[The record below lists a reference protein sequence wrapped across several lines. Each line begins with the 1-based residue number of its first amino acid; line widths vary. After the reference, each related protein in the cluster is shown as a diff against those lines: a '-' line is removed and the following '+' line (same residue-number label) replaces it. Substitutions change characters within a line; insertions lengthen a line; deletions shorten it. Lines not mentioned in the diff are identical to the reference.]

1 MNFPAKATILA
12 LPLAC
17 LSYAQTAPAPPQPVD
32 KAAAYYNFSMG
43 HLYAELAGVYGN
55 RSEYVNKAIDHYKQA
70 LKLDPGASF
79 LFEELTDLYIQSG
92 KLKDA
97 VTEAEDILKRDPNNL
112 DAHRILGRI
121 YTRMIGDTQ
130 QGKINEEMLRSATE
144 QYEKIVAKDPKDIES
159 WLTLGRLYRTAR
171 NSVEAEKAYSQALA
185 IDANNEDALTG
196 LAIVYSDVGDTKKAI
211 EKLQAVTNK
220 DPNPRTLAALATSYE
235 QLHDY
240 ASAAEV
246 LRKAIE
252 LDPENAHLKRALAL
266 DLLYSANS
274 DGVSSANREK
284 LLGEALKYY
293 QGFAADDPHDT
304 DALLSIAR
312 IYGEKRDFAKAREAL
327 DKAKASDPE
336 NLEVRYD
343 EVNLLDK
350 EGRTDKAIE
359 ALKSLLKDTERKS
372 YSEAEKNVR
381 FKLIESLGELYRGAN
396 QYQAAIDAFRQM
408 ADLDPE
414 SGARAEAQIVDA
426 YRAAKDFKNART
438 EADAAIKKYPDD
450 RVLKQVYASV
460 LADMGKVDQGVAE
473 LRHLLGGD
481 HDRETQLAIA
491 QLYERAKRYEDMA
504 KPLDAAEKL
513 STTKPEKETVYFTRG
528 AMYERL
534 KKFDASEA
542 EFKKVLEMDPESA
555 SALNYLGYMLA
566 DRGVRLDEAQKMIS
580 HALEL
585 DPDNGAYLDS
595 LGWVYYRQNRLD
607 DAEHALVRALAKSG
621 IGQDPTVHDHLGD
634 VYLKLGK
641 TKDAITQWQA
651 SVKEAETDTQSDMEP
666 GELAAIN
673 KKLEDAKV
681 RLAKETGEV
690 K

>member
-1 MNFPAKATILA
+1 MNFPLKTLFLA

-17 LSYAQTAPAPPQPVD
+17 LSYGQTGTATSPPVD

-92 KLKDA
+92 RLKDA
-97 VTEAEDILKRDPNNL
+97 VTEAEDILKHEPNNL
-112 DAHRILGRI
+112 DARRILGRI
-121 YTRMIGDTQ
+121 YTRMIGDAQ
-130 QGKINEEMLRSATE
+130 QGKINEEMLRAATD

-171 NSVEAEKAYSQALA
+171 NSVEAEKAYSQALT
-185 IDANNEDALTG
+185 IDPNNEDALTG

-235 QLHDY
+235 QLHDFH
-240 ASAAEV
+240 SAAEV
-246 LRKAIE
+246 LRKAID
-252 LDPENAHLKRALAL
+252 LDPENSRLKRALAYNLLNSNGL
-266 DLLYSANS
+266 D
-274 DGVSSANREK
+274 
-284 LLGEALKYY
+284 EALKYY
-293 QGFAADDPHDT
+293 QEFAGDDPHDT
-304 DALLSIAR
+304 DALLNMAR
-312 IYGEKRDFAKAREAL
+312 IYGRKGDYAKARETL

-336 NLEVRYD
+336 NLDVRYD

-350 EGRTDKAIE
+350 EGQTDKAIE
-359 ALKSLLKDTERKS
+359 ALKALLKDTEKKS
-372 YSEAEKNVR
+372 YSESEKAVR
-381 FKLIESLGELYRGAN
+381 LRLVESLGELYHSAN
-396 QYQAAIDAFRQM
+396 QNQAAIDAFRQM
-408 ADLDPE
+408 ADLDPD
-414 SGARAEAQIVDA
+414 SGARAAAEIVDT
-426 YRAAKDFKNART
+426 YRLAKDFKNARA
-438 EADAAIKKYPDD
+438 EADAALKKYPDD
-450 RVLKQVYASV
+450 RMLKQVSASV
-460 LADMGKVDQGVAE
+460 LGDMGKVDQGVAE
-473 LRHLLGGD
+473 LRRLLDGE
-481 HDRETQLAIA
+481 HDRETQLSIA

-513 STTKPEKETVYFTRG
+513 SETKPEKEAIYFMRG
-528 AMYERL
+528 AMYERM

-542 EFKKVLEMDPESA
+542 EFRKVLELDPDSA
-555 SALNYLGYMLA
+555 GALNYLGYMFA

-580 HALEL
+580 RALEL
-585 DPDNGAYLDS
+585 DPENGAYLDS

-607 DAEHALVRALAKSG
+607 DAEHALVHALAKNG

-651 SVKEAETDTQSDMEP
+651 SLKEAETDAQSEIEP
-666 GELAAIN
+666 GELTAIN

-681 RLAKETGEV
+681 RLAKETGAS

>member
-1 MNFPAKATILA
+1 MNFPLKTLILA
-12 LPLAC
+12 LPLAY
-17 LSYAQTAPAPPQPVD
+17 LSYGQTPAATAPPVD

-55 RSEYVNKAIDHYKQA
+55 RSEYVGKAIDYYRQA

-97 VTEAEDILKRDPNNL
+97 VTEAEDILKREPNNL

-130 QGKINEEMLRSATE
+130 QGKINEDMLHKATD
-144 QYEKIVAKDPKDIES
+144 QFEKIVAKDPKDIES

-171 NSVEAEKAYSQALA
+171 SSVDAEKAYAQVLALDPA
-185 IDANNEDALTG
+185 NEDALTG

-220 DPNPRTLAALATSYE
+220 DPNPRTLAALASAYE
-235 QLHDY
+235 QLRDY
-240 ASAAEV
+240 RSAAEV
-246 LRKAIE
+246 LRKAID
-252 LDPENAHLKRALAL
+252 LDPENSRIKRALARN
-266 DLLYSANS
+266 LLYSAAETPGNLDES
-274 DGVSSANREK
+274 
-284 LLGEALKYY
+284 LKYY
-293 QGFAADDPHDT
+293 QGFADEDPHDT
-304 DALLSIAR
+304 EALLRIAE
-312 IYGEKRDFAKAREAL
+312 IYREKRDFAKAREFL
-327 DKAKASDPE
+327 VKAKASDPE
-336 NLEVRYD
+336 NLEARYD
-343 EVNLLDK
+343 EVNLLAV
-350 EGRTDKAIE
+350 EGQPDKAIE
-359 ALKSLLKDTERKS
+359 ALKTLLKDTERKN
-372 YSEAEKNVR
+372 YSEAEKGTRVNLLER
-381 FKLIESLGELYRGAN
+381 LGELYRGAN
-396 QYQAAIDAFRQM
+396 QNQAAIDAFRQI
-408 ADLDPE
+408 ADLDPD
-414 SGARAEAQIVDA
+414 SSAHAAAQIVDT
-426 YRAAKDFKNART
+426 YRAAKDFKNARA

-450 RVLKQVYASV
+450 RALKVVYASV
-460 LADMGKVDQGVAE
+460 LADMGEVDQGVSE
-473 LRHLLGGD
+473 LRSLLKGD
-481 HDRETQLAIA
+481 HDRETQLDIA
-491 QLYERAKRYEDMA
+491 QLYERVKRYEDMA

-513 STTKPEKETVYFTRG
+513 SETKPDKETVYFMRG

-542 EFKKVLEMDPESA
+542 EFRKVLELDPDSA

-566 DRGVRLDEAQKMIS
+566 DRNVRLDEAQKMIS
-580 HALEL
+580 RALEL

-595 LGWVYYRQNRLD
+595 LGWVYFRLNRLD
-607 DAEHALVRALAKSG
+607 DAEHALVRALSKSG
-621 IGQDPTVHDHLGD
+621 VGQDPTVHDHLGD

-651 SVKEAETDTQSDMEP
+651 SVKEAEAETQNDMEP
-666 GELAAIN
+666 GELAQIN

-681 RLAKETGEV
+681 RLARETGAS

>member
-1 MNFPAKATILA
+1 MNFSPKALLLA

-17 LSYAQTAPAPPQPVD
+17 LSYGQTAAPASPPVD

-55 RSEYVNKAIDHYKQA
+55 RSEYVGKAIDYYKQA

-92 KLKDA
+92 RLKEA
-97 VTEAEDILKRDPNNL
+97 VTEAEDILKREPNNL

-130 QGKINEEMLRSATE
+130 QGKINEEMLRDATE
-144 QYEKIVAKDPKDIES
+144 QYEKITAKDPKDMES

-171 NSVEAEKAYSQALA
+171 NSVEAEKAYTQALA
-185 IDANNEDALTG
+185 LDPNNEDALTG

-220 DPNPRTLAALATSYE
+220 DPNPRTLAALASSYE

-240 ASAAEV
+240 KSAAEV
-246 LRKAIE
+246 LRKAID
-252 LDPENAHLKRALAL
+252 LDPENSRIKRALAYNLLQSGGL
-266 DLLYSANS
+266 DES
-274 DGVSSANREK
+274 
-284 LLGEALKYY
+284 LKYY
-293 QGFAADDPHDT
+293 KEFAEEDPHDT
-304 DALLSIAR
+304 DALLRVAE
-312 IYGEKRDFAKAREAL
+312 IYREKRDFTKARETL
-327 DKAKASDPE
+327 DKAKAADPE
-336 NLEVRYD
+336 NLEVRYE

-350 EGRTDKAIE
+350 EGQTDKAIE
-359 ALKSLLKDTERKS
+359 ALKSVLKDTERKS
-372 YSEAEKNVR
+372 YSESEKAIRLNLLER
-381 FKLIESLGELYRGAN
+381 LGDLYRGAN
-396 QYQAAIDAFRQM
+396 QNQAAIDTFRQM
-408 ADLDPE
+408 ADLDPD
-414 SGARAEAQIVDA
+414 SGARAEVQIVDA
-426 YRAAKDFKNART
+426 YRTAKDFKNARA
-438 EADAAIKKYPDD
+438 EADAAIKKYPDEYA
-450 RVLKQVYASV
+450 LKRAQAFV
-460 LADMGKVDQGVAE
+460 LADMGKVDQGVSE
-473 LRHLLGGD
+473 LRGLLKGD
-481 HDRETQLAIA
+481 RDRETQLAIA
-491 QLYERAKRYEDMA
+491 EVYERAKRFEDMG

-513 STTKPEKETVYFTRG
+513 SETKPDKETVYFMRG

-534 KKFDASEA
+534 KNFDASEA
-542 EFKKVLEMDPESA
+542 EFRKVLELDPDSA
-555 SALNYLGYMLA
+555 GALNYLGYMLA
-566 DRGVRLDEAQKMIS
+566 DRGVRLDEAQKMIAR
-580 HALEL
+580 ALEL

-607 DAEHALVRALAKSG
+607 DAVQTLVRALSKSG
-621 IGQDPTVHDHLGD
+621 VGDDPTVHDHLGD

-651 SVKEAETDTQSDMEP
+651 SLKEAETDPQSDIEP
-666 GELAAIN
+666 GELATIN

-681 RLAKETGEV
+681 RLARETGTS

>member
-1 MNFPAKATILA
+1 MNFPLKALFLA

-17 LSYAQTAPAPPQPVD
+17 LSFGQTPAAPAPPVD

-55 RSEYVNKAIDHYKQA
+55 RSEYVVKAIDYYKQA

-92 KLKDA
+92 RLKDA
-97 VTEAEDILKRDPNNL
+97 VTEAEDILKREPNNL
-112 DAHRILGRI
+112 DARRILGRI

-130 QGKINEEMLRSATE
+130 QGKINEEMLRAATE

-171 NSVEAEKAYSQALA
+171 NSVDAEKAYSQALA

-220 DPNPRTLAALATSYE
+220 DPNPRTLAALASAYE
-235 QLHDY
+235 QLHDNK
-240 ASAAEV
+240 SAAEV
-246 LRKAIE
+246 LRKALD
-252 LDPENAHLKRALAL
+252 LDPENSRVKRALARN
-266 DLLYSANS
+266 LLYS
-274 DGVSSANREK
+274 GSAGLDES
-284 LLGEALKYY
+284 LKYY
-293 QGFAADDPHDT
+293 KEFADDDPHDT
-304 DALLSIAR
+304 EALLRMAE
-312 IYGEKRDFAKAREAL
+312 IYREKRDFAKARAAL
-327 DKAKASDPE
+327 DKAKAADPE

-343 EVNLLDK
+343 EVNLLAA
-350 EGRTDKAIE
+350 EGQNDKAIE
-359 ALKSLLKDTERKS
+359 DLKAVLKDTERKS
-372 YSEAEKNVR
+372 YSETEKGTRVNLLER
-381 FKLIESLGELYRGAN
+381 LGELYRVAHQN
-396 QYQAAIDAFRQM
+396 QPAIDTFRQI
-408 ADLDPE
+408 ADLDPD
-414 SGARAEAQIVDA
+414 SGARAAAQIVDT
-426 YRAAKDFKNART
+426 YDTAKDFKNARA
-438 EADAAIKKYPDD
+438 EAEAALKKYPDD
-450 RVLKQVYASV
+450 RALKGVYATV
-460 LADMGKVDQGVAE
+460 LVDMGKVDQGVSE
-473 LRHLLGGD
+473 LRGMLSGD

-491 QLYERAKRYEDMA
+491 QLYERAKRYDDMT

-513 STTKPEKETVYFTRG
+513 SETKPDKEAVFFMRG

-534 KKFDASEA
+534 KKFDLSEA
-542 EFKKVLEMDPESA
+542 EFRKVLDMDPDSA
-555 SALNYLGYMLA
+555 GALNYLGYMLA

-580 HALEL
+580 RAVELE
-585 DPDNGAYLDS
+585 PDNGAYLDS
-595 LGWVYYRQNRLD
+595 LGWLYYRQNRLD
-607 DAEHALVRALAKSG
+607 DAERALVQALSKNG

-641 TKDAITQWQA
+641 TKEAITQWQA

-666 GELAAIN
+666 GELAKIN

-681 RLAKETGEV
+681 RLARETGAA
-690 K
+690 KQ

>member
-1 MNFPAKATILA
+1 MNFPLKALFLA

-17 LSYAQTAPAPPQPVD
+17 LSYGQTPAAPAPPVD

-55 RSEYVNKAIDHYKQA
+55 RSEYVGKAIDYYKQA

-92 KLKDA
+92 RLKDA
-97 VTEAEDILKRDPNNL
+97 VTEAEDVLKREPNNL
-112 DAHRILGRI
+112 DARRILGRI

-130 QGKINEEMLRSATE
+130 QGKINEEMLRLATE
-144 QYEKIVAKDPKDIES
+144 QYEKIAAKDPKDIES

-171 NSVEAEKAYSQALA
+171 NSVDAEKAYSQALT
-185 IDANNEDALTG
+185 IDPNNEDALTG
-196 LAIVYSDVGDTKKAI
+196 LAIVYSDVGDTRKAI
-211 EKLQAVTNK
+211 EKLQAVTKK
-220 DPNPRTLAALATSYE
+220 DPNPRTLAALAGSYE

-240 ASAAEV
+240 RSAAEV
-246 LRKAIE
+246 LRKAID
-252 LDPENAHLKRALAL
+252 LDPENSRVKRALARN
-266 DLLYSANS
+266 LLYSGS
-274 DGVSSANREK
+274 LDES
-284 LLGEALKYY
+284 LKYY
-293 QGFAADDPHDT
+293 KEFADDDPHDT
-304 DALLSIAR
+304 EALLRMAE
-312 IYGEKRDFAKAREAL
+312 IYREKRDFTKSREIL
-327 DKAKASDPE
+327 EKAKASDPE

-343 EVNLLDK
+343 EVNLLAV
-350 EGRTDKAIE
+350 EGQPAKAIE
-359 ALKSLLKDTERKS
+359 ALQSLLKDTGRKS
-372 YSEAEKNVR
+372 YSETEKGTRVNLLER
-381 FKLIESLGELYRGAN
+381 LGELYRGAN
-396 QYQAAIDAFRQM
+396 QNQAAIDAFRQI
-408 ADLDPE
+408 ADLDPD
-414 SGARAEAQIVDA
+414 SGARAEAQIVDT
-426 YRAAKDFKNART
+426 YRAAKDFKNARA
-438 EADAAIKKYPDD
+438 EADAARKKYPDD
-450 RVLKQVYASV
+450 RALIGAYASV
-460 LADMGKVDQGVAE
+460 LADMGKVDQGVSE
-473 LRHLLGGD
+473 LRSLLKGD

-513 STTKPEKETVYFTRG
+513 SETKPEKEAIYFMRG
-528 AMYERL
+528 AMYERM

-542 EFKKVLEMDPESA
+542 EFRKVLELDPDSA
-555 SALNYLGYMLA
+555 GALNYLGYMFA

-580 HALEL
+580 RALEL
-585 DPDNGAYLDS
+585 DPENGAYLDS

-607 DAEHALVRALAKSG
+607 DAEHALVHALAKNG

-651 SVKEAETDTQSDMEP
+651 SLKEAETDAQSEIEP
-666 GELAAIN
+666 GELTAIN

-681 RLAKETGEV
+681 RLAKETGAS

>member
-1 MNFPAKATILA
+1 MNFPLKALFLA
-12 LPLAC
+12 LPLAY
-17 LSYAQTAPAPPQPVD
+17 LSYGQTPAATAPPVD

-55 RSEYVNKAIDHYKQA
+55 RSEYVGKAIDYYRQA

-130 QGKINEEMLRSATE
+130 QGKINEDMLHKATD

-171 NSVEAEKAYSQALA
+171 SSVDAEKAYAQVLA
-185 IDANNEDALTG
+185 IDPANEDALTG

-220 DPNPRTLAALATSYE
+220 DPNPRTLAALASAYE
-235 QLHDY
+235 QLRDY
-240 ASAAEV
+240 KSAAEV
-246 LRKAIE
+246 LRKAID
-252 LDPENAHLKRALAL
+252 LDPENSRVKRALARN
-266 DLLYSANS
+266 LLYSAAETPGNLDES
-274 DGVSSANREK
+274 
-284 LLGEALKYY
+284 LKYY
-293 QGFAADDPHDT
+293 QGFADEDPHDT
-304 DALLSIAR
+304 EALLRIAE
-312 IYGEKRDFAKAREAL
+312 IYREKRDFAKAREFL

-336 NLEVRYD
+336 NLEARYD
-343 EVNLLDK
+343 EVNLLAV
-350 EGRTDKAIE
+350 EGQTDKAIE
-359 ALKSLLKDTERKS
+359 ALKTLLKDTERKN
-372 YSEAEKNVR
+372 YSEAEKGTRVNLLER
-381 FKLIESLGELYRGAN
+381 LGELYRGAN
-396 QYQAAIDAFRQM
+396 QNQAAIDTFRQI
-408 ADLDPE
+408 ADLDPD
-414 SGARAEAQIVDA
+414 SSAHAEAQIVDT
-426 YRAAKDFKNART
+426 YRAAKDFKNARA
-438 EADAAIKKYPDD
+438 EADSAIKKYPDD
-450 RVLKQVYASV
+450 RALKVVYASV
-460 LADMGKVDQGVAE
+460 LADMGKVDQGVSE
-473 LRHLLGGD
+473 LRSLLKGD
-481 HDRETQLAIA
+481 HDRETQLDIA
-491 QLYERAKRYEDMA
+491 QLYERVKRYDDME

-513 STTKPEKETVYFTRG
+513 SETKPDKETVYFMRG

-542 EFKKVLEMDPESA
+542 EFRKVLELDPDSA

-566 DRGVRLDEAQKMIS
+566 DRNVRLDEAQKMIS
-580 HALEL
+580 RALEL

-595 LGWVYYRQNRLD
+595 LGWVYFRLNRLD
-607 DAEHALVRALAKSG
+607 DAEHALVRALSKSG
-621 IGQDPTVHDHLGD
+621 VGQDPTVHDHLGD

-651 SVKEAETDTQSDMEP
+651 SVKEAETETQNDMEP
-666 GELAAIN
+666 GELAQIN

-681 RLAKETGEV
+681 RLARETGAS